1 MGTLPRRYAGVPMLN
16 DEIRFSALV
25 LEHLGHSGASPP
37 RMSSSKVCPQLA
49 QSKS

>member
-1 MGTLPRRYAGVPMLN
+1 MLK
-16 DEIRFSALV
+16 DEIRFLTSV
-25 LEHLGHSGASPP
+25 LEHLGHSGASLP